1 MTWRVFVSERGNVFM
16 REIAEHLVEGLVA
29 QGRPAELVTDEL
41 PGDGDPARQ
50 LVVAPHEFFPLFAA
64 AEADR
69 LRAAG
74 RAVCINTEQPAT
86 PFFATALAYAELG
99 PFTLDINRFSL
110 DALRRRGVTAAHLPL
125 GYVASM
131 DQWRN
136 QPHANRSID
145 IGLLAGRT
153 PRREQF
159 IGGAAGQLWEW
170 RTDLRFFSWHRPR
183 RASDATF
190 FTGDAKY
197 QRLADT
203 RILLNV
209 HRDDE
214 PYFEWARVVEAIANG
229 CVVATET
236 SVGIEPLEPG
246 VHMVMSPLEHL
257 AEAAIALAF
266 DEPRRAAMADAA
278 HQLLVERLDQGR
290 LAVDVLES
298 MANTPRRTPTHRRGA
313 TVPGSGAL
321 RRVARAAG
329 RRFAAPPTPAPGVWT
344 STERALMEEEAR
356 TLKSAL
362 LEQQAGIRSIERA
375 LAAARHGDADHV
387 DITTTPTYAEAAP
400 TVSVV
405 VPLYQQGHY
414 LREAVESVV
423 AAGGGSAAP
432 RTDLVI
438 VDDHSTDDSLQVAL
452 QLVDEMPWFPIAVV
466 ARAANGGLPVARNTG
481 FRFSRGRYIFALDAD
496 NLLYPAGLRRLV
508 DHLDTAPADVV
519 AAYGLLERFD
529 EHGSVGLTSHLPW
542 DVDLL
547 VHGAFIDAMAMFR
560 REGWE
565 ALGGYAQHPGIYG
578 WEDYDLWL
586 CAAENGVRASLVGAI
601 IGRYRE
607 QGGSMRK
614 LSDIDMAANFV
625 TLRERHPRL
634 PWPS

>member
-69 LRAAG
+69 VRAAG

-110 DALRRRGVTAAHLPL
+110 DALRRRGITAAHLPL

-290 LAVDVLES
+290 LAVEVLES
-298 MANTPRRTPTHRRGA
+298 MANTPRRTPTHRRGGA
-313 TVPGSGAL
+313 VAGSGAL
-321 RRVARAAG
+321 LGASDQDAADLRRAV
-329 RRFAAPPTPAPGVWT
+329 T
-344 STERALMEEEAR
+344 SPKGTTERAL
-356 TLKSAL
+356 AL
-362 LEQQAGIRSIERA
+362 LMEPNAWPKAMSRAIQAATDRA
-375 LAAARHGDADHV
+375 RELAG
-387 DITTTPTYAEAAP
+387 
-400 TVSVV
+400 
-405 VPLYQQGHY
+405 
-414 LREAVESVV
+414 
-423 AAGGGSAAP
+423 
-432 RTDLVI
+432 
-438 VDDHSTDDSLQVAL
+438 
-452 QLVDEMPWFPIAVV
+452 
-466 ARAANGGLPVARNTG
+466 
-481 FRFSRGRYIFALDAD
+481 
-496 NLLYPAGLRRLV
+496 
-508 DHLDTAPADVV
+508 
-519 AAYGLLERFD
+519 
-529 EHGSVGLTSHLPW
+529 
-542 DVDLL
+542 
-547 VHGAFIDAMAMFR
+547 
-560 REGWE
+560 
-565 ALGGYAQHPGIYG
+565 
-578 WEDYDLWL
+578 
-586 CAAENGVRASLVGAI
+586 
-601 IGRYRE
+601 
-607 QGGSMRK
+607 
-614 LSDIDMAANFV
+614 
-625 TLRERHPRL
+625 
-634 PWPS
+634 